1 MVRYSRVRVGS
12 RILLLLLLVLVL
24 FFFGLWWFD
33 QLNILNAKN
42 FFAPVFKLVGLKTT
56 TPLESKDS
64 PYLLEEE
71 RLKKQEQALLIWQ
84 EENENR
90 EKELLDKEA
99 ELTQMMNAVKEKEE
113 ALNEKEKSFN
123 DRVNLYEDKSK
134 RLRQVSLFLTSM
146 PPDEAVAHL
155 ANMADQDIVD
165 LLRVTDLVAGE
176 NEQLSMVSVW
186 LAGLDPERAAAIER
200 KMIKKPNDPVLSV
213 E

>member
-1 MVRYSRVRVGS
+1 MVRYNRVRVGS
-12 RILLLLLLVLVL
+12 RIFLLLLLVLVL

-33 QLNILNAKN
+33 QLNILNAKD

-71 RLKKQEQALLIWQ
+71 RLRKQEQALLIWQ

-90 EKELLDKEA
+90 EKSLADKEA

-113 ALNEKEKSFN
+113 ALNEREKSFN
-123 DRVNLYEDKSK
+123 DRVNLYEDKNK
-134 RLRQVSLFLTSM
+134 RLRQVSLWLNSM
-146 PPDEAVAHL
+146 PPDEAVSHL
-155 ANMADQDIVD
+155 TNMEDQDIVD
-165 LLRVTDLVAGE
+165 LLRIT
-176 NEQLSMVSVW
+176 EQIAAESEEMSLVSVW

-200 KMIKKPNDPVLSV
+200 KMIKKPTDQLLSV
-213 E
+213 Q